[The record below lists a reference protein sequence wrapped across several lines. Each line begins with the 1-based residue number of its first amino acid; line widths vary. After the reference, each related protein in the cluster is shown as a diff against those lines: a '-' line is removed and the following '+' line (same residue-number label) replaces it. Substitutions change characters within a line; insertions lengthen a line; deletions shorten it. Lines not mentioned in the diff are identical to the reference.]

1 MRYHDTETKRC
12 YAYYR
17 YNSESEKLKYNTAV
31 LDLVNRFDRKFEV
44 SLVCDRGAD
53 STNLNV
59 MMRAVMSHSIDMIIT
74 VNIAMLGSCALIAK
88 THLLTLLHMGVEI
101 ITISDVP
108 LFVSEELI
116 LRGIKEYNSIGPL
129 WENEYGHFYDLRKR
143 EPHAGNFPLGY
154 KRDFDGTIVINE
166 YEADIV
172 RKVFGMFISG
182 MSYREIT
189 LKLLDESGLSFS
201 ESTIRNILSNRRYC
215 GRKPGEEGTF
225 PPLVMNG
232 LWMRACDLNSKSN
245 LTVYADVPIYLKE
258 DDCFIKPC
266 NSKGTIY
273 KSLFSN
279 VFYETKFGDFWST
292 VTQLISFAVD
302 NRREML
308 FNKVVDYSVKEREKL
323 REILEKIERSIY
335 LDSAYL
341 KTVLDNLSLLEI
353 EKIRKLKL
361 KIENA
366 RMCQIRAKLDYIQ
379 SCAEI
384 DSITEFFERIK
395 QYALLGSYEKRFF
408 TGVLVRKIEV
418 HSDALEIHLVDGS
431 TYRQNN
437 LKSERLLRRLTD
449 ERNYIR

>member
-1 MRYHDTETKRC
+1 MRYYSTKTKRC

-17 YNSESEKLKYNTAV
+17 YNSESERLKYNDAV
-31 LDLVNRFDRKFEV
+31 SNLVSRLDRSFEV
-44 SLVCDRGAD
+44 TFVCDEEAD
-53 STNLNV
+53 SSNLNV

-74 VNIAMLGSCALIAK
+74 INITMLGSCTLIAK
-88 THLLTLLHMGVEI
+88 THLLTLLHMGVKI
-101 ITISDVP
+101 ITINEQP
-108 LFVSEELI
+108 LFVPEELI

-143 EPHAGNFPLGY
+143 EPRAGSFPLGY
-154 KRDFDGTIVINE
+154 KRDSDGTIVIND

-172 RKVFGMFISG
+172 RKIFGMFISG

-189 LKLLDESGLSFS
+189 ENLLAESGLSFS
-201 ESTIRNILSNRRYC
+201 ESTIRNILSNPRYC
-215 GRKPGEEGTF
+215 GRKPGEECAF

-232 LWMRACDLNSKSN
+232 LWMRACDLNNKSS
-245 LTVYADVPIYLKE
+245 LIAYADIPVYLKA
-258 DDCFIKPC
+258 DDCFVKSC
-266 NSKGTIY
+266 NNKGTIY
-273 KSLFSN
+273 KSLFEN
-279 VFYETKFGDFWST
+279 VFYETEPGAFWNT

-302 NRREML
+302 NRREIL

-323 REILEKIERSIY
+323 RDALEKIERSIY

-353 EKIRKLKL
+353 EKIRRLKS

-379 SCAEI
+379 SCADF
-384 DSITEFFERIK
+384 DSIEEFFERIK
-395 QYALLGSYEKRFF
+395 QYTTLGVNEKRYF

-418 HSDALEIHLVDGS
+418 HSDTLEIHLVDGS
-431 TYRQNN
+431 VCRKKY
-437 LKSERLLRRLTD
+437 LKSERLFRRLTD